1 MRVLPVAAASSRQL
15 PSILS
20 KKPKQFSD
28 LHAPPGIILV
38 AV

>member
-1 MRVLPVAAASSRQL
+1 MLVLPVAASGSRQL
-15 PSILS
+15 PTILR

-28 LHAPPGIILV
+28 LHAPPGIILA